1 MEIRPE
7 VVGFLSF
14 CFVTTLT
21 RQERL
26 AGASAEPQDLEER
39 ASTVCCFCLWSSL
52 KSQEA
57 KQKPLLGSPASPAGD
72 LWASVKCED
81 ALKGVREFLWT
92 LAAEPQSALQARE
105 AFLVRGFVSAGFMG
119 NGVLPF
125 FLFGFLC
132 LPALFAA
139 SEAWL
144 IIFDGTN
151 HYEALKEI

>member
-1 MEIRPE
+1 MLWRE
-7 VVGFLSF
+7 
-14 CFVTTLT
+14 
-21 RQERL
+21 
-26 AGASAEPQDLEER
+26 LEN
-39 ASTVCCFCLWSSL
+39 SSGPWQQ
-52 KSQEA
+52 S
-57 KQKPLLGSPASPAGD
+57 
-72 LWASVKCED
+72 
-81 ALKGVREFLWT
+81 
-92 LAAEPQSALQARE
+92 QSALQARE

-151 HYEALKEI
+151 HYEALKEIWIIDLGRVLSL

>member
-1 MEIRPE
+1 M
-7 VVGFLSF
+7 VGFLSF

-26 AGASAEPQDLEER
+26 AGASAELQDLEER

-92 LAAEPQSALQARE
+92 LAAEPKCPAGPGSISGQRLCVSWVYGE
-105 AFLVRGFVSAGFMG
+105 WCSPFLSLWVSLSPSPFCCLRGLADH
-119 NGVLPF
+119 L
-125 FLFGFLC
+125 
-132 LPALFAA
+132 
-139 SEAWL
+139 
-144 IIFDGTN
+144 
-151 HYEALKEI
+151 